1 MTSYETRTA
10 TDGPSRGTPEHD
22 ARLLGARTE
31 ADLQVEGMTKNGR
44 EFFEFVKVVA
54 QQGADRNELIDYT
67 ATVYTA
73 GWKLSERVKLAWK
86 ILRNR

>member
-1 MTSYETRTA
+1 
-10 TDGPSRGTPEHD
+10 
-22 ARLLGARTE
+22 
-31 ADLQVEGMTKNGR
+31 MTKNGR